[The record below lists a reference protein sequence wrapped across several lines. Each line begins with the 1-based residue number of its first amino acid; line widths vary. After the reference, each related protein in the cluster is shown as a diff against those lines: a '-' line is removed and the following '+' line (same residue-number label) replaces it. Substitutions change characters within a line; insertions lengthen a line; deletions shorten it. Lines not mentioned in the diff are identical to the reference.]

1 MIKIIAGTDV
11 GQRRENNEDAYAY
24 RVIGENCGY
33 AIVCDGMGGEKAGDV
48 ASTTAC
54 QILSKFFDRDL
65 NEEVSE
71 AATKAILFSA
81 ISAANAKVFSM
92 SRENLQYNGMGTT
105 LIVVVVV
112 GRQMHVVNIGDS
124 RIYLCKDRQVS
135 QITRDH
141 TVVQNLIDRGEI
153 SQEEAL
159 THPQR
164 HFITRALGVN
174 NTLDIDYQ
182 MYDLEEG
189 DMVLLCSDGLH
200 SYLKTQEL
208 PELLRPCV
216 REGSVQRLIDYANSH
231 GGSDNITAVIL
242 VRS

>member
-1 MIKIIAGTDV
+1 M
-11 GQRRENNEDAYAY
+11 
-24 RVIGENCGY
+24 
-33 AIVCDGMGGEKAGDV
+33 
-48 ASTTAC
+48 
-54 QILSKFFDRDL
+54 
-65 NEEVSE
+65 
-71 AATKAILFSA
+71 
-81 ISAANAKVFSM
+81 
-92 SRENLQYNGMGTT
+92 
-105 LIVVVVV
+105 
-112 GRQMHVVNIGDS
+112 
-124 RIYLCKDRQVS
+124 
-135 QITRDH
+135 
-141 TVVQNLIDRGEI
+141 
-153 SQEEAL
+153 